1 MNIKSI
7 YFKDRDG
14 QTPLPAELQKGLKQ
28 KHIQNM
34 GELDEAE
41 ELNFALG
48 LSWLNNQTKP
58 WANVDFWKEF
68 HRACLGDVWD
78 WAGKLRTHELQ
89 NEEFDRVW
97 KIQTDIKELE
107 ENLNFWLNNPKQNP
121 KESIAMFH
129 ERLLTIHPFA
139 NVNGRWSRLLT
150 NHMAV
155 HLSLSPL
162 TWGQQHE
169 HEPEARRSHYI
180 GAVQEARKNGNFK
193 PLIAFIWG

>member
-14 QTPLPAELQKGLKQ
+14 QTPLPAELHKGLKQ
-28 KHIQNM
+28 KHIQNL

-68 HRACLGDVWD
+68 HRACLSDVWD

-97 KIQTDIKELE
+97 KIQIDIKELE
-107 ENLNFWLNNPKQNP
+107 GNLNFWLKNP
-121 KESIAMFH
+121 EEDVRALIARFH

-139 NVNGRWSRLLT
+139 NGNGRWSRLLI
-150 NHMAV
+150 NHV
-155 HLSLSPL
+155 TLQLKQSSP
-162 TWGQQHE
+162 TWGRQYE
-169 HEPEARRSHYI
+169 LEPKKRRAVYI
-180 GAVQEARKNGNFK
+180 DAVQEARKNGNFK
-193 PLIAFIWG
+193 PLISFVWG